1 MLTRPGKKMRR
12 QYFHFMGVG
21 VLAVQLLCPH
31 ARAAAQDQTATPSQ
45 TLTTEMAYGI
55 FQKNCMSCHGTGNSA
70 QRAPQVSTIR
80 QMSAEAIY
88 AALTTGPMAVQ
99 GAKLSDEEK
108 RRVAEALSGQT
119 LGLGDE
125 GDAKSMPNRC
135 ASNPPL
141 TDPAAGP
148 AWNGWGVDEFN
159 TRFQGADGARITAEE
174 IPRLK
179 LKWAFGFP
187 KGVSAWGQPTIASGR
202 VFIVSDI
209 GYLYSLDAAT
219 GCVYWSFHAKAPM
232 RNAVSVGP
240 VSGQGTAKYAV
251 YFGDQK
257 SNVYAVNAATGEQLW
272 TAAAETNYTAR
283 ITGAPKLYDGRLYV
297 PVSSWEEMSAR
308 SAGYPCCTFRGSV
321 VAFDA
326 NTGRKIWKTYTIA
339 KEPKPT
345 KKNSQGTQL
354 WAPAG
359 GAVWNTPVV
368 DAKQHAI
375 YFGTGD
381 SYTDP
386 AGKTTDALMA
396 LQMDTGKLLWYFQ
409 DTRKDAWL
417 AGCEQDPTENCPMDL
432 GPDWDFANSAILRTL
447 PDGKRILIAAAKSG
461 NVFGLDP
468 DRKGALIW
476 KTGLATKRPGIDGL
490 LRWGGAADSEN
501 VYLAVQSGAM
511 VALQLE
517 TGKRRWTAPLISP
530 AIADFPG
537 VNAAVSAIPGVAFV
551 GGWDGVLHALSTV
564 DGHQLWEYDT
574 AKKFTTVNEVAA
586 NGGSFGAP
594 GPTIAGGMVFTTSGY
609 AFFDGVKTGN
619 VLLAFSPE

>member
-1 MLTRPGKKMRR
+1 MR
-12 QYFHFMGVG
+12 QYRFMRLGVG
-21 VLAVQLLCPH
+21 IG
-31 ARAAAQDQTATPSQ
+31 AALMLYLPAQAGPQEQPATAPQ

-55 FQKNCMSCHGTGNSA
+55 FQRNCMACHDNPNVL
-70 QRAPQVSTIR
+70 RAPSVAALR

-88 AALTTGPMAVQ
+88 AALASGPMAVQ
-99 GAKLSDEEK
+99 GQKLSEEEK
-108 RRVAEALSGQT
+108 RRVAEALSGET
-119 LGLGDE
+119 LGLGDA

-141 TDPAAGP
+141 SDPSDGP

-159 TRFQGADGARITAEE
+159 TRFQEEKGAGITADEV
-174 IPRLK
+174 PRLK

-187 KGVSAWGQPTIASGR
+187 KGVSAWGQPTVVSGR

-240 VSGQGTAKYAV
+240 VTGHGLAKYAV
-251 YFGDQK
+251 YFGDTK
-257 SNVYAVNAATGEQLW
+257 ANVYAVNALTGEPLW
-272 TAAAETNYTAR
+272 ATKAETHFAAR
-283 ITGAPKLYDGRLYV
+283 IAGAPKLYDGRLYV
-297 PVSSWEEMSAR
+297 PVSSWEEMSA
-308 SAGYPCCTFRGSV
+308 SSPGYPCCTFRGSIS
-321 VAFDA
+321 AFDA
-326 NTGRKIWKTYTIA
+326 NTGRRIWKTYTISE
-339 KEPKPT
+339 KPKPT
-345 KKNSQGTQL
+345 RKNSQGTQL
-354 WAPAG
+354 WAPSG
-359 GAVWNTPVV
+359 GAVWNTPAV
-368 DAKQHAI
+368 DIKRHAI

-396 LQMDTGKLLWYFQ
+396 LDVNTGKLLWYFQ
-409 DTRKDAWL
+409 DTRKDAWIV
-417 AGCEQDPTENCPMDL
+417 GCDQNPSENCPMNL
-432 GPDWDFANSAILRTL
+432 GPDWDMASSPILRAL
-447 PDGKRILIAAAKSG
+447 PGGKRILIAAAKSG

-468 DRKGALIW
+468 DRKGALVW
-476 KTGLATKRPGIDGL
+476 KVQLATTPPGIDGL
-490 LRWGGAADSEN
+490 LRWGGAADMEN
-501 VYLAVQSGAM
+501 AYLAVQSGAM
-511 VALQLE
+511 VALQLG
-517 TGKRRWTAPLISP
+517 TGKRIWTTPLVSS

-564 DGHQLWEYDT
+564 DGHILWEYDT
-574 AKKFTTVNEVAA
+574 AKKFTTVNGVQA

-594 GPTIAGGMVFTTSGY
+594 GPVIAGGMVFTTSGY

-619 VLLAFSPE
+619 VLLAFSAQ